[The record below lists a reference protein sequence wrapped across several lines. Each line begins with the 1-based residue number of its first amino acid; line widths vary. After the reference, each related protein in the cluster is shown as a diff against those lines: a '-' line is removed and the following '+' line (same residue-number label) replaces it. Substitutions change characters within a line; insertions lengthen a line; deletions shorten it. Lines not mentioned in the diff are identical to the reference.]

1 MGVIR
6 ELPASVVN
14 QIAAGEVIER
24 PASVVKELLENAI
37 DSGATR
43 IELSIERGGR
53 DLIRVADDGSGIV
66 PEDLVLAFR
75 PHATSKLKCA
85 EDLTQIRTLGFRG
98 EALAAI
104 AEVSR
109 VRCQSRPAELDSGSE
124 IEINGGEQG
133 PVRTCAASP
142 GTVMEV
148 RNLFFNVPVRRSFL
162 KSDSTEASHVVE
174 MFTRVALAHSNV
186 HFTLKSGGRV
196 VHDLPASPGMKDR
209 IAVFLGQELAD
220 SLLWVESR
228 IENIHLRG
236 YVGHPS
242 QSRSTSKGQYLFI
255 GGRYVRDRSLSAA
268 LAESYRGLLMVG
280 RQPVAFLH
288 LDLPFEDVD
297 VNVHP
302 TKIEVRFRDSH
313 RIYSQVLATLRQT
326 FLASDLH
333 ARLQAPPSAEMVPAP
348 EGPALAT
355 PSGLTQPPDPTSGQ
369 EQPGLQ
375 LWPGRVERQ
384 QVASWFG
391 PDASAPPPA
400 KSTGPD
406 GPRVSAGIPRY
417 PEGLGQ
423 LPTPAWADR
432 LPSNS
437 ARAGFDEFSTAS
449 AGAGQLSP
457 DQGNRFEPAERA
469 GATDAQSGPDLAA
482 HGHQPASGLS
492 RQPAAPAN
500 LDLVTRAI
508 QVHDS
513 YLIAETDEGMIVID
527 QHALHERILYE
538 EFKGRVERGGV
549 ESQRLL
555 VPEPVDLTA
564 ADAEALLEQREVLA
578 RLGLEVEPFG
588 GSTVCVTATP
598 VLLAS
603 IPPARLVQ
611 DMADHFRHNPLP
623 PTADALLDH
632 VLATFACK
640 AAIKAGD
647 RLSASEIGALL
658 DRRHLASN
666 THHCPHGRPASL
678 VFTKAELERQFGRI

>member
-37 DSGATR
+37 DAGSSR

-53 DLIRVADDGSGIV
+53 DLIRVADNGCGIV
-66 PEDLVLAFR
+66 SEDLNLAFR

-85 EDLTQIRTLGFRG
+85 EDLAEIRTLGFRG

-104 AEVSR
+104 AEISR
-109 VRCQSRPAELDSGSE
+109 VRCQSRPSDQDSGAE

-133 PVRTCAASP
+133 PIKVCSAAP
-142 GTVMEV
+142 GSVMEV
-148 RNLFFNVPVRRSFL
+148 RNLFFNVPVRRGFL

-174 MFTRVALAHSNV
+174 IFTRVALAHPNV
-186 HFTLKSGGRV
+186 HFTLRSGNRV
-196 VHDLPASPGMKDR
+196 VHDLPATTGLRDR
-209 IAVFLGQELAD
+209 IAVFFGQELAD

-242 QSRSTSKGQYLFI
+242 QSRSTNKGQFLFI

-268 LAESYRGLLMVG
+268 LAEAYRGLLMVG
-280 RQPVAFLH
+280 RYPVVFLH

-313 RIYSQVLATLRQT
+313 RVYSQVLSTLRQT

-333 ARLQAPPSAEMVPAP
+333 ARLQAPQVDAQAVPPAAAVSPAPGTQQPDPSAGA
-348 EGPALAT
+348 EGPSL
-355 PSGLTQPPDPTSGQ
+355 
-369 EQPGLQ
+369 E

-384 QVASWFG
+384 KVVDWFNT
-391 PDASAPPPA
+391 SAPVAQTPGSSFAGAPRGPA
-400 KSTGPD
+400 SEV
-406 GPRVSAGIPRY
+406 RF

-423 LPTPAWADR
+423 PVVPAWADR
-432 LPSNS
+432 LPPN
-437 ARAGFDEFSTAS
+437 RPNPGFNEFANDSQSSPLFDASTTPIDDS
-449 AGAGQLSP
+449 ERPTAGQP
-457 DQGNRFEPAERA
+457 QQTAHDRA
-469 GATDAQSGPDLAA
+469 NQPGGMPGSNPIQTPLGKDLRAV
-482 HGHQPASGLS
+482 S
-492 RQPAAPAN
+492 
-500 LDLVTRAI
+500 RAI

-513 YLIAETDEGMIVID
+513 YLIAETDEGMSVID

-538 EFKGRVERGGV
+538 EFRGRVERGGV
-549 ESQRLL
+549 DSQRLL

-564 ADAEALLEQREVLA
+564 ADAQALVDQRDVLA
-578 RLGLEVEPFG
+578 KLGLEIEPFG

-598 VLLAS
+598 VLLS
-603 IPPARLVQ
+603 SVPAAQLVQ
-611 DMADHFRHNPLP
+611 DLADHFRNNPLP
-623 PTADALLDH
+623 PTPDALLEH

-647 RLSASEIGALL
+647 RLSSTEIEALL
-658 DRRHLASN
+658 ARRHVASN

-678 VFTKAELERQFGRI
+678 TFTKAELERQFGRI